1 MYGYFTVIFP
11 NHFMDIVGVVAKAAA
26 MNPGS
31 EMVSCC
37 SHMRNG
43 EAKDYYITSENE
55 DKKYD
60 FEFKDHTWLWFETT
74 WYLTQFYLVLWNF
87 KNLDDFYYFRIVL
100 ISVKF

>member
-11 NHFMDIVGVVAKAAA
+11 NHFMDIVGVVAKTAA

-43 EAKDYYITSENE
+43 EAEDYYITSENE

-74 WYLTQFYLVLWNF
+74 WYLTNSIWFYGISKILMISIILGLF
-87 KNLDDFYYFRIVL
+87 L
-100 ISVKF
+100 IS

>member
-43 EAKDYYITSENE
+43 EAEDYYITSENE

-74 WYLTQFYLVLWNF
+74 WYLTNSIWFYG
-87 KNLDDFYYFRIVL
+87 
-100 ISVKF
+100 ISKILMISIILGLFLFP

>member
-43 EAKDYYITSENE
+43 EAEDYYITSENE
-55 DKKYD
+55 DKKY
-60 FEFKDHTWLWFETT
+60 
-74 WYLTQFYLVLWNF
+74 
-87 KNLDDFYYFRIVL
+87 NLNSRIIHGYGL
-100 ISVKF
+100 KQHGI

>member
-43 EAKDYYITSENE
+43 EAEDYYITSENE

-74 WYLTQFYLVLWNF
+74 WYLTNSIWFYG
-87 KNLDDFYYFRIVL
+87 
-100 ISVKF
+100 ISKILMISIIFGLFLFP